1 MKISWAFSW
10 DDCVTDVLFVVRIE
24 PSLDLLHNHYKK
36 TRSHSLFDGAV
47 NVCCRNAS
55 PQSNVNNDKG
65 SQNSIQ
71 LLMPRFIADFDI
83 VHMLGN

>member
-36 TRSHSLFDGAV
+36 RVLIHCSMVQLMYAV
-47 NVCCRNAS
+47 ATLPRNRMSITIREART
-55 PQSNVNNDKG
+55 QSNY
-65 SQNSIQ
+65 
-71 LLMPRFIADFDI
+71 
-83 VHMLGN
+83 